1 MRRSWPVLTV
11 ALFLAPGVSLRATA
25 QTEQAV
31 FATLP
36 MPALADGGETASS
49 VADIPD
55 IPDDFKELMRR
66 AQQCYDD
73 GSEHIKAGESA
84 VALAKFNEAVEML
97 LESGWDLSST
107 PALHRF
113 FQDLIQQIHQDESRY
128 LQPRVVAEEKPE
140 GAVVDEL
147 EWLDLI
153 PISVDP
159 ALEHLVESDIA
170 SSRYDIPV
178 VLNEAVVKAINY
190 WLGKGRQ
197 YFVDGIKRSGRY
209 RELIENVF
217 QAESIPLD
225 LLYLAQVESLF
236 KANAVS
242 RARARG
248 LWQFGKWTA
257 IRYGLK
263 VNRYIDERYDPEKST
278 WAAARYLNE
287 LYAIFKDWN
296 LVLAAYNCGEGKVQ
310 RLIERTGRNNFWDL
324 LELRRNFPRE
334 TRNHV
339 PLIMASIILARHP
352 EKYGLPL
359 ETDPPV
365 AFERV
370 PISKPIDLRTV
381 SKLLGISLQQ
391 LRELNPALRSIATPP
406 GYPDFELKI
415 PAGTHPDVYSQLAV
429 LPAVKVRPEPEYGDR
444 YRVRPGDTLSEIAA
458 RLGVSVAALQ
468 EENGIRSPRSL
479 RAGAWISIPSR
490 GARSGAA
497 KRSKSVGSLR
507 TSAAPLSSKAGEN
520 SAPKIYPV
528 KASAAVPP
536 NGTSPKASVR
546 EATSR

>member
-1 MRRSWPVLTV
+1 MRRSWPVLTAV
-11 ALFLAPGVSLRATA
+11 AFLAAAASPHIAA

-31 FATLP
+31 LATLP
-36 MPALADGGETASS
+36 MPAPTEGRETAPP

-66 AQQCYDD
+66 AHQCYDD
-73 GSEHIKAGESA
+73 GSEYIKTGESA
-84 VALAKFNEAVEML
+84 LALAKFNEAVEML
-97 LESGWDLSST
+97 LASGWDLSST
-107 PALHRF
+107 PALRRF

-128 LQPRVVAEEKPE
+128 LQPPALAEEKPE
-140 GAVVDEL
+140 GAVVSEL

-170 SSRYDIPV
+170 GSRYDIPV
-178 VLNEAVVKAINY
+178 VLNEAVLKAINY
-190 WLGKGRQ
+190 WLGRGRQ
-197 YFVDGIKRSGRY
+197 YFVDGIRRSGRY

-236 KANAVS
+236 KTNAVS

-263 VNRYIDERYDPEKST
+263 VNRHIDERYDPEKST

-310 RLIERTGRNNFWDL
+310 RLVERTGRNDFWDL

-352 EKYGLPL
+352 ERYGLPL

-370 PISKPIDLRTV
+370 PISKPIDLRTA

-391 LRELNPALRSIATPP
+391 LRELNPALRGISTPP

-415 PAGTHPDVYSQLAV
+415 PAGTHPDVYTQLAA
-429 LPAVKVRPEPEYGDR
+429 LPTVKVHPEPEFGDR

-490 GARSGAA
+490 GTRSSNT
-497 KRSKSVGSLR
+497 KQSKSAGSLK
-507 TSAAPLSSKAGEN
+507 TSTSQLGSRAG
-520 SAPKIYPV
+520 
-528 KASAAVPP
+528 KASASGIPSVKPAGAPP
-536 NGTSPKASVR
+536 HGTPPKASVK

>member
-1 MRRSWPVLTV
+1 MRRFLPVLTAATLLAV
-11 ALFLAPGVSLRATA
+11 ACSLCAIA
-25 QTEQAV
+25 QTEQTV

-36 MPALADGGETASS
+36 VPPSAGVIEIASP
-49 VADIPD
+49 VTDIPD
-55 IPDDFKELMRR
+55 VPDEFKELMRR
-66 AQQCYDD
+66 AQNSYND
-73 GSEHIKAGESA
+73 GSEYIKAGESA
-84 VALAKFNEAVEML
+84 RALAKFNDAIEML
-97 LESGWDLSST
+97 LESGWDLGSD
-107 PALHRF
+107 PVLHRF

-128 LQPRVVAEEKPE
+128 LQQPVVAEERQE
-140 GAVVDEL
+140 EAVVDEL
-147 EWLDLI
+147 ERVDLI

-159 ALEHLVESDIA
+159 ALEHVVESDIA

-178 VLNEAVVKAINY
+178 VLNEAVLKALNY

-197 YFVDGIKRSGRY
+197 YFVEGIKRSGRY

-236 KANAVS
+236 KVNAMS

-248 LWQFGKWTA
+248 IWQFGKWTA

-263 VNRYIDERYDPEKST
+263 VNRHIDERSDPEKST

-287 LYAIFKDWN
+287 LYSIFKDWH

-310 RLIERTGRNNFWDL
+310 RLIERTGRSDFWDL
-324 LELRRNFPRE
+324 LELKRNFPRE

-339 PLIMASIILARHP
+339 PMIMASIILARHP

-370 PISKPIDLRTV
+370 PISKPIDLRAAA
-381 SKLLGISLQQ
+381 KLLGISLQQ
-391 LRELNPALRSIATPP
+391 LKELNPALRGLTTPP

-415 PAGTHPDVYSQLAV
+415 PAGTHLDFYAQLAT

-458 RLGVSVAALQ
+458 RLGVSVGALQ

-479 RAGAWISIPSR
+479 RAGAWLSVPSR
-490 GARSGAA
+490 RARSGTSGQ
-497 KRSKSVGSLR
+497 KKSVGSAR
-507 TSAAPLSSKAGEN
+507 ITSPRLSSPAGRA
-520 SAPKIYPV
+520 SAP
-528 KASAAVPP
+528 
-536 NGTSPKASVR
+536 
-546 EATSR
+546 